1 MEFFMAAL
9 TKAPTFLIMGPTAV
23 AHTPTGF
30 NTKDPAHN
38 ASESHVQTKVK
49 RIKIKR
55 VVWHSDLET
64 EPLIP

>member
-55 VVWHSDLET
+55 VV
-64 EPLIP
+64 